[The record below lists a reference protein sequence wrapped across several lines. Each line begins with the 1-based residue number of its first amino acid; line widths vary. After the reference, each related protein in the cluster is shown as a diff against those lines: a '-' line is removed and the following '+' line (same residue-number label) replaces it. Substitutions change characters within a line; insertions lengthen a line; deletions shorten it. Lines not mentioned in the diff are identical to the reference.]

1 MGSKSIR
8 NAQKKDVNEVA
19 ELIYST
25 ENDQEHVWGGKSK
38 KDNIKIIKKLVEMSD
53 SRYSLNYTKVMEYN
67 GEVAGIIIT
76 IPYED
81 FNKLNVRTEKII
93 LKSLKG
99 FVKKIRFL
107 IEDVKYNLVGEC
119 NKGDLYVANIATNE
133 KVRGLGFGKALM
145 NYAERLAKE
154 NHCERCVLI
163 AKDEETSEFYEK
175 IKYKKVFNRNILGER
190 IIKMAK
196 PII

>member
-1 MGSKSIR
+1 MP
-8 NAQKKDVNEVA
+8 
-19 ELIYST
+19 
-25 ENDQEHVWGGKSK
+25 
-38 KDNIKIIKKLVEMSD
+38 D
-53 SRYSLNYTKVMEYN
+53 SRYSLNYTKVIEYN

-81 FNKLNVRTEKII
+81 FNKLNVKTEKII

-133 KVRGLGFGKALM
+133 KVRGLGLGKALM

-154 NHCERCVLI
+154 NHYERCVLI

-175 IKYKKVFNRNILGER
+175 IKYEKVFNRNILGER

>member
-1 MGSKSIR
+1 MGIKSIR
-8 NAQKKDVNEVA
+8 NAQKKDINEVA

-25 ENDQEHVWGGKSK
+25 ENNQEYVWGGESK

-53 SRYSLNYTKVMEYN
+53 SRYSLNYTKVIEYN

-81 FNKLNVRTEKII
+81 FNKLNVRTDKII
-93 LKSLKG
+93 LESLKG
-99 FVKKIRFL
+99 FVKKVRFL
-107 IEDVKYNLVGEC
+107 IEDIKYNLVGEC

-175 IKYKKVFNRNILGER
+175 INYKKIFNKNILGER
-190 IIKMAK
+190 IIKMSK
-196 PII
+196 PIV